1 MTPWRFD
8 DDQGVPVARMTCSP
22 GKEAKDFLLS
32 KGASSYNRPLRKSR
46 VS

>member
-22 GKEAKDFLLS
+22 GKEVKDFFAEQGGIVLQ
-32 KGASSYNRPLRKSR
+32 SSPT
-46 VS
+46 